1 LYASR
6 CLKSSGFLFMEKEDN
21 NISALKFVH
30 HLQIQDLLSVQK
42 SLRREALQWE
52 IESVYMM
59 HLLQEAL
66 ALAKHTNHDS
76 LTGKISAYLEYRKFD
91 NEEDN
96 TETENKEQDF

>member
-1 LYASR
+1 
-6 CLKSSGFLFMEKEDN
+6 MEKEDN